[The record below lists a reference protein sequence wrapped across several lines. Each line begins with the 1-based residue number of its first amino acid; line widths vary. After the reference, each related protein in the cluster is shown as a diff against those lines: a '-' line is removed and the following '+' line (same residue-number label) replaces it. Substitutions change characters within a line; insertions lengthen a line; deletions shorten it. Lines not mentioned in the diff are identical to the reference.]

1 MISNTIL
8 GGGYFRSLD
17 FGQVFLGNFEKE
29 PDRKVAVKVIP
40 VANIPKKNSNEFLK
54 LLKREIEIMRKL
66 SE

>member
-1 MISNTIL
+1 M
-8 GGGYFRSLD
+8 
-17 FGQVFLGNFEKE
+17 FLGYFEKE

-40 VANIPKKNSNEFLK
+40 VANIPKKNSKEFLK